1 MKDIKLYVTECYADM
16 EMVNFLLDIIED
28 YENVLFKRH
37 HKFVESYFYYNRNI
51 QMVAKAY
58 SFSEKDMLR
67 IFWRIQRRLLLEFIE
82 RAGKGLIKVK
92 ETPKNFDAFLLWQLE
107 QFRDDAYAVYTYIK
121 DMIIDQIK
129 FNIDGVSKTRKEQ
142 IENILKELSK
152 YNNLEEILPKYV
164 YVMAKDLLSGMSL
177 TEVVKKH
184 NKNLDYIVKSIV
196 GRKKW
201 RSKSERGWLGY
212 IEDYQNNLKKSKI
225 VQFPSI

>member
-1 MKDIKLYVTECYADM
+1 MKDIKLYVTECYADI
-16 EMVNFLLDIIED
+16 EMVNFLLDIIKD
-28 YENVLFKRH
+28 YENVLVKRH

-51 QMVAKAY
+51 EMVAKAY
-58 SFSEKDMLR
+58 GFSKGDMLR

-107 QFRDDAYAVYTYIK
+107 QFRDDAYEVYTYIK
-121 DMIIDQIK
+121 GMIIDQIK
-129 FNIDGVSKTRKEQ
+129 FNIDGVSETRKEQ

-152 YNNLEEILPKYV
+152 YNNLEEILPKHV
-164 YVMAKDLLSGMSL
+164 YGMAKDLLSGMSL

-184 NKNLDYIVKSIV
+184 NKSLDYVVTSIV